1 MRPAGAYS
9 CESEVAAATR
19 WNRVELASSVSL
31 VKLVSGSPI
40 TRLSDARSHIT
51 HLTTHL
57 TPCVLSDSQDRSI
70 IDLRIAICH
79 MWYDRSIIDLRLA
92 FGAQRVLADIFNASL
107 CLERV

>member
-1 MRPAGAYS
+1 MGFEY
-9 CESEVAAATR
+9 
-19 WNRVELASSVSL
+19 
-31 VKLVSGSPI
+31 
-40 TRLSDARSHIT
+40 H
-51 HLTTHL
+51 TTNFDGL